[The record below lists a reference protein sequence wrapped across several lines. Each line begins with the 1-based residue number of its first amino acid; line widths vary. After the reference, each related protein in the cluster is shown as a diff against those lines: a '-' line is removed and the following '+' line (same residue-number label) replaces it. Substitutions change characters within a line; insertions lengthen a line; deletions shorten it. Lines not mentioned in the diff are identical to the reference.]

1 MEWNDKYPRRR
12 AALLARRCHH
22 VPVMADRLTGSAL
35 QFDHSGRPATASVN
49 MLTAHDGFTLA
60 DVVSFVER
68 HNEANGEDNRDGH
81 SANWSDNFGVEGPS
95 TNRSIRA
102 ARALRRRNMM
112 ATLLLCQG
120 TPMIL
125 AGDEIGN
132 SRVATTTPIART
144 TRPAGSTGRM
154 PIPISWPSRR
164 R

>member
-1 MEWNDKYPRRR
+1 VRRYWR
-12 AALLARRCHH
+12 GDPHH

-95 TNRSIRA
+95 TMPLDPGRPRA
-102 ARALRRRNMM
+102 EAAQHDGDAAAVPGHADDPGGRR
-112 ATLLLCQG
+112 
-120 TPMIL
+120 
-125 AGDEIGN
+125 
-132 SRVATTTPIART
+132 
-144 TRPAGSTGRM
+144 GR
-154 PIPISWPSRR
+154 
-164 R
+164 